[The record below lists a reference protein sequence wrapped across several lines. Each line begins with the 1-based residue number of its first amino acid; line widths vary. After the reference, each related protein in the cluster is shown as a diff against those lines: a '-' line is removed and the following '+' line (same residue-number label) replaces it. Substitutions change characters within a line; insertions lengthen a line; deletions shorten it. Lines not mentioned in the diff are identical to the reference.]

1 MPSRRRQLAHTW
13 EKPPK
18 NRAIG
23 ELERQAYERHARDL
37 ADGHKRGLYFDD
49 KAADRAVTFIET
61 FCRHSKGEW
70 AGQLFVLEL
79 WQEFIVRS
87 LFGWRRADGFRRFH
101 LAYFQTA
108 RKNGKT
114 TLLAAIALLLTVADQ
129 EPGGEVYSVA
139 TKRDQAKLTFDEAAR
154 MVRKS
159 DALGEFLEVV
169 GGRPHSRSDN
179 ISCLELASKYEPLAA
194 EADTLDGLNI
204 HGALLDEL
212 HAWKD
217 GDLFDV
223 IVTATGARRQPLV
236 IAGTTPGAGQDG
248 ICWEQREHAGHV
260 LAGSLEDDGFFA
272 FVAEPDRDA
281 DFTKLETWQAGNP
294 NLGVSV
300 KLADLTEK
308 CNRARQL
315 VARQNNFRRLHCG
328 QWTQQVDRWLDLDV
342 WAECG
347 GEFDPSILEGRPCY
361 GGLDLA
367 ATTDLSAFVLAFPP
381 VDEENHWFY
390 LLPWCWIPSA
400 NLQKRIHRD
409 RVPFDRWAELGHVE
423 LTDGDVTDYSVV
435 RARIVE
441 AAARFDI
448 KGIGFD
454 PWNASSLVQQLQD
467 EDGLTMAK
475 ISQGVAGMS
484 DPTKTFERLLLQR
497 LLRHGD
503 HPVLR
508 WNAASIATWTDT
520 NGNMKPDRKKSGG
533 RIDLVVASI
542 MAVGLAT
549 HHAETGGSIWE
560 TETAIA

>member
-1 MPSRRRQLAHTW
+1 MPRRRRQLAHKW
-13 EKPPK
+13 ERPPK
-18 NRAIG
+18 HRAIG
-23 ELERQAYERHARDL
+23 ELERSAYERHAEDL
-37 ADGHKRGLYFDD
+37 RTGHQRGLYFDD
-49 KAADRAVTFIET
+49 AAADFAVEFIET

-70 AGQLFVLEL
+70 VGRLFRLEL

-87 LFGWRRADGFRRFH
+87 LFGWSRAAGTRRFR
-101 LAYFQTA
+101 LAYFQTG

-114 TLLAAIALLLTVADQ
+114 TLLSALALVLTLGDK
-129 EPGGEVYSVA
+129 EPGAEVFSVA

-159 DALGEFLEVV
+159 EELGEFLTVI

-179 ISCLELASKYEPLAA
+179 ISCEELASKYEPLAA
-194 EADTLDGLNI
+194 EPETLDGLNI

-236 IAGTTPGAGQDG
+236 IAGTTPGAGQSG

-260 LAGSLEDDGFFA
+260 LAGTLEDDAFFA

-281 DFTKLETWQAGNP
+281 DFTALETWQQGNP

-300 KLADLTEK
+300 KLDDLAEK
-308 CNRARQL
+308 CNRAREL

-328 QWTQQVDRWLDLDV
+328 QWTQQIDRWLDLDI
-342 WAECG
+342 WNECG
-347 GEFDPSILEGRPCY
+347 GDFDPAILEGRPCY

-367 ATTDLSAFVLAFPP
+367 STTDLSAFVLCFPP
-381 VDEENHWFY
+381 VDADQPWFY
-390 LLPWCWIPSA
+390 FLPWAWLPSA
-400 NLQKRIHRD
+400 KIEKRVQRD
-409 RVPFDRWAELGHVE
+409 RVPYDRWHELGKIE
-423 LTDGDVTDYSVV
+423 LTDGDVTDYDVV

-448 KGIGFD
+448 RGIGYD
-454 PWNASSLVQQLQD
+454 PWNASSLVQKLQD
-467 EDGLTMAK
+467 EDGLTLVKMP
-475 ISQGVAGMS
+475 QGVAGMS
-484 DPTKTFERLLLQR
+484 DPSKTFERLLLQR
-497 LLRHGD
+497 VIRHAD

-508 WNAASIATWTDT
+508 WCAGSIAIWTDS
-520 NGNMKPDRKKSGG
+520 NGNIKPDRKKSGG
-533 RIDLVVASI
+533 RIDLIVASI
-542 MAVGLAT
+542 MATGLAA
-549 HHAETGGSIWE
+549 HHADTGGSIWE